1 MPVSKFDLII
11 FDCDGVLIDSEI
23 ISAEI
28 LISLVAD
35 LDVSFDVAYVGR
47 HFLGR
52 SFPTVAETIRREFDV
67 VLPADF
73 EAAYRSALLDTFKTD
88 LRPTPGIERVLAALS
103 VPFCVATSSS
113 PERARMS
120 LDVAGLS
127 RYFGGNVFTASEVPN
142 GKPAPDLFLH
152 AARSFGADPSRCLV
166 VEDSLP
172 GLEAARAAGMV
183 VWHYVGGSH
192 LSASADARPYPGRPG
207 PVFDS
212 WSNFSDMIDLAPD
225 EPSTGDETNGQSIR
239 K

>member
-1 MPVSKFDLII
+1 MVMPDSRFDLII

-28 LISLVAD
+28 LISLVSD
-35 LDVSFDVAYVGR
+35 LGISFDVAYVGR
-47 HFLGR
+47 YFLGR

-73 EAAYRSALLDTFKTD
+73 EAAYRSALKETFKAE
-88 LRPTPGIERVLAALS
+88 LRPTPGIERVLATLS
-103 VPFCVATSSS
+103 VPYCVATSSS
-113 PERARMS
+113 PERACMS

-127 RYFGGNVFTASEVPN
+127 GYFDRNVYTASEVPN

-152 AARSFGADPSRCLV
+152 AARKCGADPRRCLV
-166 VEDSLP
+166 VEDSPP
-172 GLEAARAAGMV
+172 GLEAGRAAGME

-192 LSASADARPYPGRPG
+192 LSALGNQTHYRGR
-207 PVFDS
+207 VFDC
-212 WSNFSDMIDLAPD
+212 WSNFSDMI
-225 EPSTGDETNGQSIR
+225 EPASNEPASGDVKNGQPIG